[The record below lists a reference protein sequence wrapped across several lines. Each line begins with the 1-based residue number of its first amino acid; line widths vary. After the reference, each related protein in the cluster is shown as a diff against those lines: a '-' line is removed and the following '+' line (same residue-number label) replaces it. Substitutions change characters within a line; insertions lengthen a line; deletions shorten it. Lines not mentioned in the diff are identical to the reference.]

1 MMGKLPKAIALQ
13 KITQK
18 LPANP
23 DISVNFT
30 LALTAEERNRSRY
43 RYDIEG
49 NIINLYLPRG
59 TILNNGDI
67 LTSEDGNLIIRII
80 AKPEPVFTV
89 TANTFL
95 DLIKAAYHLGNRHIP
110 LEITTDY
117 LRLSPDSVL
126 RSMLEKL
133 GLQVQEE
140 IAPFQPEL
148 GAYKHGE

>member
-1 MMGKLPKAIALQ
+1 MGKLPKAIELH

-23 DISVNFT
+23 NISVNFT
-30 LALTAEERNRSRY
+30 LALTAEERHRSRY
-43 RYDIEG
+43 IHEIED

-59 TILNNGDI
+59 TILSNGDI
-67 LTSEDGNLIIRII
+67 LTSEDNSILIRII

-95 DLIKAAYHLGNRHIP
+95 DLLKAAYHLGNRHIA

-117 LRLSPDSVL
+117 LRLSPDAVL

-133 GLQVQEE
+133 GLEVQEE